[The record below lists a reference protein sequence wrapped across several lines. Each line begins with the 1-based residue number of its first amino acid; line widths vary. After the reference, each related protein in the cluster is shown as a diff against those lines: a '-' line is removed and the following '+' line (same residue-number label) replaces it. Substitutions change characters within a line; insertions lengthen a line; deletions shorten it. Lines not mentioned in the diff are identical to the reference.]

1 MTQAKSPIN
10 NVNIFS
16 NLHALPHKRVPALS
30 LKMMMTEALCRFRH
44 CLFLFYLLVTLSSF
58 MGLTHAIFM
67 PLTPNLIMRRHAMDP
82 RPLMACIPSS
92 VPFAVVPPFNLC
104 SVYDFPL
111 RLSDIPSES
120 KSNGTPPLLTQKTHT
135 LYNTISRLNG
145 SLRKRSWRVPTRT
158 DSRTMDGAAP
168 IKYARSR
175 SPGNPVDI
183 PDVWMFN

>member
-1 MTQAKSPIN
+1 MTQAEPLIN
-10 NVNIFS
+10 NVKIFS

-67 PLTPNLIMRRHAMDP
+67 PLTPNLIMRRHSMHP
-82 RPLMACIPSS
+82 RPLMACIPAS
-92 VPFAVVPPFNLC
+92 VPFAVVPPLA
-104 SVYDFPL
+104 YDFPL
-111 RLSDIPSES
+111 RLSTTPSAREDHL

-145 SLRKRSWRVPTRT
+145 SLRQRSWRVPTRT
-158 DSRTMDGAAP
+158 DSRTMHGTAP

-175 SPGNPVDI
+175 SPGSPVDI
-183 PDVWMFN
+183 PDIWMFN